1 MTEIHS
7 LAMQYQAESSRRSD
21 RVAASVGRL
30 WRQVRGG
37 SFDAGWDAI
46 APQVEQR
53 VVAGQVAAAK
63 AGAAY
68 ANRALVLQG
77 AKPGPPIYPVSF
89 GGATR
94 EGREVVP
101 ELYASVTTAKSLVR
115 RGSGVGSAFE
125 AGFGVLSLLAGTIV
139 RDAGIAA
146 VKSASVAGVDSGEA
160 PRTFRKMI
168 RVVQP
173 GACSRCA
180 ILAGRDDYKRNF
192 ERHPGCRCSLMPM
205 INDDWSVFK
214 DSGFFESAEAYFD
227 SLSEAEQDRV
237 FTKAGA
243 WAIRNGADPVKVV
256 NARRG
261 APFTKADPW
270 DMSQRARLRPV
281 KIGVK
286 SDGSPLYV
294 YATRE
299 GTSYRSA
306 WAREQ
311 RDGVKG
317 DDDRYRRTTTL
328 RLMPEQIMKMSGTPE
343 RAVELLKKYGYIL

>member
-1 MTEIHS
+1 MTEMHS
-7 LAMQYQAESSRRSD
+7 LAMQYQAESSRQSD
-21 RVAASVGRL
+21 RVALAVGRL
-30 WRQVRGG
+30 WRRTRGA
-37 SFDAGWDAI
+37 SFDAGWDSI
-46 APQVEQR
+46 APLIEQQ
-53 VVAGQVAAAK
+53 VVAGQVAAAE

-68 ANRALVLQG
+68 ANKALVLQG
-77 AKPGPPIYPVSF
+77 ASPGPHVAAQAF

-125 AGFGVLSLLAGTIV
+125 AGFGVLSLLAGTII
-139 RDAGIAA
+139 RDAGVSA
-146 VKSASVAGVDSGEA
+146 VKSASVAGMGPDGKPV
-160 PRTFRKMI
+160 RYVKMI
-168 RVVQP
+168 RAVQD

-180 ILAGRDDYKRNF
+180 ILAGRGNYKQNF
-192 ERHPGCRCSLMPM
+192 QRHPGCRCTLVPV
-205 INDDWSVFK
+205 IDDDWS
-214 DSGFFESAEAYFD
+214 GFVDTGFYESPQSYFD

-243 WAIRNGADPVKVV
+243 WAIRNGADPVSVV

-261 APFTKADPW
+261 ALSTTAAAPNV
-270 DMSQRARLRPV
+270 ARLRPV
-281 KIGVK
+281 QIGVMA
-286 SDGSPLYV
+286 DGSPLMV

-317 DDDRYRRTTTL
+317 DGDRYRRTTTL
-328 RLMPEQIMKMSGTPE
+328 RLMPEQIMKMSDSPE

>member
-21 RVAASVGRL
+21 RVAESVGRL

-46 APQVEQR
+46 ALQVEQR

-63 AGAAY
+63 AGAVY
-68 ANRALVLQG
+68 ADRALVLQG

-168 RVVQP
+168 RVIQP

-214 DSGFFESAEAYFD
+214 DSGFFESADAYFD

-243 WAIRNGADPVKVV
+243 WAIRNGADPVRVV

-261 APFTKADPW
+261 TLSTTAAAPN
-270 DMSQRARLRPV
+270 MGRLRPV
-281 KIGVK
+281 QIGVK
-286 SDGSPLYV
+286 ADGSPLMV

-299 GTSYRSA
+299 GTSYRSG

-328 RLMPEQIMKMSGTPE
+328 RLMPEQIMKMSSTPE
-343 RAVELLKKYGYIL
+343 RAVELLRKYGYIS